1 MSLSLDDDVSIFDDQ
16 DDVVDDE
23 EDEETA
29 AELES
34 DCA

>member
-1 MSLSLDDDVSIFDDQ
+1 MSLSLDDDVSILDDQ

-34 DCA
+34 DCP